1 MLDPRLL
8 RAFTAIIDAG
18 SFTLA
23 AERLHMTQST
33 ISQQLARLEDAVGV
47 ALVERTARPVA
58 PTAAGERLLGY
69 ARRLLALQ
77 QEAEIALGDPA
88 GTASLRIGLPED
100 IVTAT
105 MASTFARFARL
116 HRQIRLDVTA
126 GLSRDLMRR
135 YRAGDFDIAVVK
147 ESQPAADARA
157 TFQEPMAWFEGLDAP
172 DWSDPLPLVTFPP
185 GALYRDTMFQR
196 IERERRR
203 WYVAFA
209 GNSLHDVLLAVEAGL
224 GLSLLPI
231 AAARAYRVRPF
242 APYGGEPAMAVSLYA
257 WENAG
262 PVADL
267 VGAMQSVL
275 ADRSLAD

>member
-1 MLDPRLL
+1 
-8 RAFTAIIDAG
+8 
-18 SFTLA
+18 
-23 AERLHMTQST
+23 
-33 ISQQLARLEDAVGV
+33 
-47 ALVERTARPVA
+47 
-58 PTAAGERLLGY
+58 LLGY

-77 QEAEIALGDPA
+77 QEAEAALGDPA

-100 IVTAT
+100 IVTAV
-105 MASTFARFARL
+105 MAGIFAGFARR
-116 HRQIRLDVTA
+116 HREIRLDVTA

-135 YRAGDFDIAVVK
+135 YRAGDFDIVVVK

-157 TFQEPMAWFEGLDAP
+157 IFQEPMAWFEGVDPP

-185 GALYRDTMFQR
+185 GALYRETMFQR

-231 AAARAYRVRPF
+231 AAAGAHRVRQF
-242 APYGGEPAMAVSLYA
+242 APFGAEPAMSVSLYA

-262 PVADL
+262 AFADL
-267 VGAMQSVL
+267 VDSMQSVL
-275 ADRSLAD
+275 AARSLSDPQEAPD